1 MNSPQG
7 ERSVLADSMIRGAT
21 SWIALLSSLDE
32 SERVDVAV
40 RILHLIA
47 SALASD
53 DPDCNR
59 VSVGLED
66 WLAETAPSVIESTRL
81 AYRAKP
87 SAS

>member
-1 MNSPQG
+1 MDSPKG

-47 SALASD
+47 AALESE
-53 DPDCNR
+53 DPECNR
-59 VSVGLED
+59 LSVGLEA
-66 WLAETAPSVIESTRL
+66 WLAKSDAGSVPRSGAER
-81 AYRAKP
+81 